1 MIKMMDLNLNELTI
15 EELKDLMKT
24 IEEKIAVKNY
34 QEQCKAIGKI
44 KTAITEYNEQFGRL
58 FLRTC
63 DGICHE
69 LHVNKMIFDNNCIT
83 LKNFEEEIID
93 DFEEEEEEW
102 D

>member
-1 MIKMMDLNLNELTI
+1 MMNLNLNELTI
-15 EELKDLMKT
+15 EELKALIKT
-24 IEEKIAVKNY
+24 IEEKIVIKNY
-34 QEQCKAIGKI
+34 QEQCKAISKI
-44 KTAITEYNEQFGRL
+44 KTAIAGYNEQFGEL
-58 FLRTC
+58 VLQTK

-69 LHVNKMIFDNNCIT
+69 LHVNNMIFDNNRIT

>member
-1 MIKMMDLNLNELTI
+1 MMNLNLNELTV
-15 EELKDLMKT
+15 EELKALIKT
-24 IEEKIAVKNY
+24 IEEKIVIKN
-34 QEQCKAIGKI
+34 EQCKAISKI
-44 KTAITEYNEQFGRL
+44 KIAIAEYNEQFGEL
-58 FLRTC
+58 ILQTK

-69 LHVNKMIFDNNCIT
+69 LHVNSMIFDNNRIT

>member
-1 MIKMMDLNLNELTI
+1 MMNINLNELTV
-15 EELKDLMKT
+15 EELKALIKT
-24 IEEKIAVKNY
+24 IEEKIVIKN
-34 QEQCKAIGKI
+34 EQCKAISKI
-44 KTAITEYNEQFGRL
+44 KIAIAEYNEQFGEL
-58 FLRTC
+58 ILQTK

-69 LHVNKMIFDNNCIT
+69 LHVNNMIFDNNRIT

>member
-1 MIKMMDLNLNELTI
+1 MKMMNLNLNELTV
-15 EELKDLMKT
+15 EELKALIKT
-24 IEEKIAVKNY
+24 IEEKIVIKN
-34 QEQCKAIGKI
+34 EQCKAISKI
-44 KTAITEYNEQFGRL
+44 KIAIAEYNEQFGEL
-58 FLRTC
+58 ILQTK

-69 LHVNKMIFDNNCIT
+69 LHVNNMIFDNNCIT

>member
-1 MIKMMDLNLNELTI
+1 MMNLNLNELTI
-15 EELKDLMKT
+15 EELKALIKT
-24 IEEKIAVKNY
+24 AEEKIVIKN
-34 QEQCKAIGKI
+34 EQCKAISKI
-44 KTAITEYNEQFGRL
+44 KIAIAEYNEQFGEL
-58 FLRTC
+58 ILQTK

-69 LHVNKMIFDNNCIT
+69 LHVNNMIFDNNRIT

>member
-1 MIKMMDLNLNELTI
+1 MIDLDNLTV
-15 EELKDLMKT
+15 EELKALIKT
-24 IEEKIAVKNY
+24 IEEKIVIKN
-34 QEQCKAIGKI
+34 EQCKAISKI
-44 KTAITEYNEQFGRL
+44 KIAIAEYNEQFGEL
-58 FLRTC
+58 ILQTK

-69 LHVNKMIFDNNCIT
+69 LHVNNMIFDNNRIT

>member
-1 MIKMMDLNLNELTI
+1 MINLNLNELTI
-15 EELKDLMKT
+15 EELKALIKT
-24 IEEKIAVKNY
+24 AEEKIVIKN
-34 QEQCKAIGKI
+34 EQCKAISKI
-44 KTAITEYNEQFGRL
+44 KIAIAEYNEQFGEL
-58 FLRTC
+58 ILQTK

-69 LHVNKMIFDNNCIT
+69 LHVNNMIFDNNCIT

>member
-1 MIKMMDLNLNELTI
+1 MMNLNLNELTI
-15 EELKDLMKT
+15 EELKALIKT
-24 IEEKIAVKNY
+24 AEEKIVIKN
-34 QEQCKAIGKI
+34 EQCKAISKI
-44 KTAITEYNEQFGRL
+44 KIAIAEYNEQFGEL
-58 FLRTC
+58 ILQTK

-69 LHVNKMIFDNNCIT
+69 LHVNNMIFDNNCIT

>member
-1 MIKMMDLNLNELTI
+1 MKLMDLNKLTV
-15 EELKDLMKT
+15 EELKALIKT
-24 IEEKIAVKNY
+24 IEEKIVIKN
-34 QEQCKAIGKI
+34 EQCKAISKI
-44 KTAITEYNEQFGRL
+44 KTAIAEYNEQFGEL
-58 FLRTC
+58 ILQTK

-69 LHVNKMIFDNNCIT
+69 LHVNNMIFDNNCIT